1 VRVDLDLWIESAASS
16 LRLVDSGL
24 ILKALGDKVPKK
36 TLDKAK
42 PSHLEDWHGNNIA
55 FNCPVC
61 GKVTVVSGLVDKNGR
76 ECQNCHKSKGFVDVH
91 GTTASIQWDVQSSLF
106 WRPE

>member
-1 VRVDLDLWIESAASS
+1 M
-16 LRLVDSGL
+16 RLE
-24 ILKALGDKVPKK
+24 DKVPKK
-36 TLDKAK
+36 TLDKAR

-91 GTTASIQWDVQSSLF
+91 GTSASIEWDVQSSLL
-106 WRPE
+106 WKPD